1 MSVVV
6 NLKPLDNQII
16 ANDFHEEWTAHK
28 RNLTFNRFIS
38 ERMPLFFGPLASNQS
53 LAERIKTAE
62 RHLDVRFTINKEL
75 SSWTGGLFFENEFI
89 YAQRFPIE
97 EDLRLFLV
105 LLHLKLKVTKK
116 PA

>member
-6 NLKPLDNQII
+6 NIKPLDNQII
-16 ANDFHEEWTAHK
+16 ASEFHEEWMAHK

-38 ERMPLFFGPLASNQS
+38 ERMPLFFGPLANNCPLS
-53 LAERIKTAE
+53 ERIKTAE

-75 SSWTGGLFFENEFI
+75 SSWAGGLFFDDEYI
-89 YAQRFPIE
+89 HTPRFPIE
-97 EDLRLFLV
+97 DDLRLFLV